1 LINPSGG
8 VFPAGNISRKDIKMN
23 ATQETRP
30 VAERATRQD
39 YTAPEVNIFENKD
52 GYVLEAEMPG
62 VNKEGLEI
70 TLEGNELTIV
80 GRRHTEAAPGEA
92 LFRESPARDYR
103 RLFELDPA
111 IDTSKVEQ
119 GVLTLT
125 LPKSEKVKPRKIK
138 VD

>member
-1 LINPSGG
+1 
-8 VFPAGNISRKDIKMN
+8 MN
-23 ATQETRP
+23 TVQETRQDSDRA
-30 VAERATRQD
+30 VRNERQSYAT
-39 YTAPEVNIFENKD
+39 PEVNIFENKD

-70 TLEGNELTIV
+70 TLEGNELTLV
-80 GRRHTEAAPGEA
+80 GHRSTQTATGAA
-92 LFRESPARDYR
+92 LFRESHALDYR

-111 IDTSKVEQ
+111 IDTAKVSAKMEQ
-119 GVLTLT
+119 GILTLT